1 MKESDCTGG
10 EGALQE
16 GLGEF
21 LRQVAEFIKAQCF
34 DMLHYVVGE
43 IDLHGCFQQLMDNS
57 RRQSLDDGHSIGINV
72 AGGRLDFL
80 RFSMS

>member
-1 MKESDCTGG
+1 
-10 EGALQE
+10 
-16 GLGEF
+16 
-21 LRQVAEFIKAQCF
+21 
-34 DMLHYVVGE
+34 MLHYVVGE